1 MQSIGDR
8 ILTIRKE
15 LNMSQKELA
24 DKAGITEAT
33 LSRYENNLREPKA
46 EIIGKI
52 AIVLGVSTDYLL
64 GRTDIRNPAPD
75 HAQQVDKRLRELL
88 SDPEMLVAFK
98 GLEDMTDEEKEGLIT
113 YLETMKVRRE
123 KKGK

>member
-64 GRTDIRNPAPD
+64 GHTDIRNNYSDESNDNKIITKAYHNLDTAGLSEEDIKKVEDYIEFLKQKYNPD
-75 HAQQVDKRLRELL
+75 GTLKKRQ
-88 SDPEMLVAFK
+88 
-98 GLEDMTDEEKEGLIT
+98 
-113 YLETMKVRRE
+113 
-123 KKGK
+123 